1 MSDFDTKD
9 NSMPILARPRTTKQP
24 DIKHQIED
32 MQKTR
37 VALQEAVERL
47 RKRFEAV
54 LGAPQPLLNEKSP
67 TSGTVTELSK
77 ILREITVSINH
88 EIANIN
94 DIINCCEL

>member
-1 MSDFDTKD
+1 MSI
-9 NSMPILARPRTTKQP
+9 SSQPRATKQS

-54 LGAPQPLLNEKSP
+54 LSLPLPPSPNEKCP
-67 TSGTVTELSK
+67 TSVPVTELSK
-77 ILREITVSINH
+77 IMREITVSINH

-94 DIINCCEL
+94 DIINSCEL

>member
-1 MSDFDTKD
+1 M
-9 NSMPILARPRTTKQP
+9 SMPSQPRPSQPRATKQS

-94 DIINCCEL
+94 DIINSCEL